1 MQPAAIE
8 KKLTKPE
15 ELLSRFRSKE
25 DLYRYMTQQGTNQ
38 ALLHA
43 YTYS

>member
-1 MQPAAIE
+1 ME

-25 DLYRYMTQQGTNQ
+25 DLYRYMNLQGIYHSITLV
-38 ALLHA
+38 LL
-43 YTYS
+43 

>member
-1 MQPAAIE
+1 ME

-25 DLYRYMTQQGTNQ
+25 DLYRYMTMQGKHTIR
-38 ALLHA
+38 
-43 YTYS
+43 